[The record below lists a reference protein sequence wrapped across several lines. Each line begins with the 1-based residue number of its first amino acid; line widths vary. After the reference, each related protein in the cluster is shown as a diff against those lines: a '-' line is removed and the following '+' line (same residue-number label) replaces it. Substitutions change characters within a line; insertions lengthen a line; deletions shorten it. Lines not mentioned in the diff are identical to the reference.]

1 MAEKIDRIT
10 SEVILSAFL
19 SIAEEM
25 SLSLVRSAYST
36 NIKERRDC
44 SCALFDPKGGL
55 IALAENIPIHLGS
68 MQGLMEKIENG
79 MDSWNFQKG
88 DMVIANDPFLGGGSH
103 LPDVTLVRPVF
114 FEGKLCAF
122 AANIAHWTDIGGRSP
137 GVGTAGDSTEI
148 YQEGLRI
155 PPIRLA
161 EKDTLR
167 EDVVELML
175 SNMRSREEREGDLRA
190 QIASLKLGER
200 RLIELISD
208 YDMETMTQGIENIY
222 DYSRRWMS
230 KAVRDIPE
238 GTYSF
243 EDKMDDD
250 GISEDPLPIKISIR
264 VTHNPEPE
272 LSFDFSGTAN
282 QAAGGINMVRQALL
296 ATVFYAVKAVI
307 APEVPINTGF
317 REAIKI
323 NAPSGS
329 LVNAEAP
336 AAVGGRT
343 DTAQRVVDVI
353 LGALA
358 EAVPEKVMA
367 ASNGATT
374 AVVFGGSK
382 RLSGKDFVYVEALG
396 GGMGAR
402 PHKDGQDGIQTH
414 ITNTSNLPVEA
425 MEMEY
430 PLRVLR
436 YQLVTDSGG
445 PGQHRGGM
453 AIRKDIQVLAPVE
466 FSAHSDRHR
475 ISPWGLKGGKPGAC
489 GKFRIFSDGEEKR
502 VLPSK
507 VSEVLIRKNEVLSAQ
522 TAGGGGWGPP
532 EKREKDKT
540 EEDLLTGKISPA
552 QAEKVYGF
560 RPRQKKK
567 KRADGKKKEAGA
579 GRAGEK
585 S

>member
-10 SEVILSAFL
+10 EEVVLSAFL

-25 SLSLVRSAYST
+25 STSLIRSAYST

-44 SCALFDPKGGL
+44 SCAVFDSKGGL

-68 MQGLMEKIENG
+68 MQGLMENIGKDT
-79 MDSWNFQKG
+79 DSWNFQKG

-114 FEGKLCAF
+114 YAGRLCAF
-122 AANIAHWTDIGGRSP
+122 AANIAHWTDIGGRGP

-155 PPIRLA
+155 PPIKLA
-161 EKDTLR
+161 EKDHLR
-167 EDVVELML
+167 QDVVDLML
-175 SNMRSREEREGDLRA
+175 ANMRSRKEREGDLRA
-190 QIASLKLGER
+190 QIASVKLGER
-200 RLIELISD
+200 RLLELIS
-208 YDMETMTQGIENIY
+208 EQGAGQTEKATQNIY
-222 DYSRRWMS
+222 EYSRTWMR
-230 KAVRDIPE
+230 KALQDIPE
-238 GTYSF
+238 GKHTFS
-243 EDKMDDD
+243 DKMDDD
-250 GISEDPLPIKISIR
+250 GISDDPLPVKAAVDIA
-264 VTHNPEPE
+264 HEPEPKI
-272 LSFDFSGTAN
+272 SFDFSGTAG
-282 QAAGGINMVRQALL
+282 QGGGGINMVWQALL
-296 ATVFYAVKAVI
+296 ATVMYAVKAVI
-307 APEVPINTGF
+307 APGIPINAGF
-317 REAIKI
+317 RDMIDI
-323 NAPSGS
+323 QAPAGT

-358 EAVPEKVMA
+358 KVIPEKVMA

-374 AVVFGGSK
+374 AVILGGTK
-382 RLSGKDFVYVEALG
+382 RESGKDFVYVEALG

-402 PHKDGQDGIQTH
+402 PAKDGQDGIQVH

-430 PLRVLR
+430 PLRVVR

-445 PGQHRGGM
+445 AGQYRGGL
-453 AIRKDIQVLAPVE
+453 AIQKDIQALKPVM
-466 FSAHSDRHR
+466 FSAHSDRHK
-475 ISPWGLKGGKPGAC
+475 IPPWGLKGGKSGGC
-489 GKFRIFSDGEEKR
+489 GKFRILHDGEEKSF
-502 VLPSK
+502 LQSK
-507 VSEVLIRKNEVLSAQ
+507 VSDIRIEADEILSAR

-532 EKREKDKT
+532 EKRNPDRVRL
-540 EEDLLTGKISPA
+540 DVITGKISRK
-552 QAEKVYGF
+552 QAEDVYEI
-560 RPRQKKK
+560 KL
-567 KRADGKKKEAGA
+567 E
-579 GRAGEK
+579 AGEK